1 MKNIL
6 KPACRQTFAAPVPLL
21 PTSRMSF
28 PVTNLESQYPHG
40 RLPST
45 YPATPK
51 STMVR
56 RLTYRF

>member
-1 MKNIL
+1 VK
-6 KPACRQTFAAPVPLL
+6 
-21 PTSRMSF
+21 
-28 PVTNLESQYPHG
+28 NLESQYPHG

-56 RLTYRF
+56 RLTQRF